1 MNEKTKSNYIA
12 LPETKD
18 TALSLPFSLRSLH
31 IRGAYDDPVAAPG
44 ADVSPTN
51 NADVRVKYA
60 HDDSDD
66 DDGDDNDDS
75 AFVTANDVSVEPLE
89 SSRKLSFSSPT
100 VDKVGIDDFISPILS
115 RLFLLLL
122 LLW

>member
-1 MNEKTKSNYIA
+1 MNEWENGR
-12 LPETKD
+12 
-18 TALSLPFSLRSLH
+18 TAVTQNLLTIGPFSPRSLH
-31 IRGAYDDPVAAPG
+31 IRGNYDDPAAAPG
-44 ADVSPTN
+44 ADASPTN

-66 DDGDDNDDS
+66 DDADDNDDS

-115 RLFLLLL
+115 RLLLLSF
-122 LLW
+122 